1 MVLLL
6 VGGVMDIG
14 AMSVVTL
21 AVTVERLAPD
31 GERVARGTGF
41 AIVGAGV
48 LLLARAA
55 GLNWIS

>member
-6 VGGVMDIG
+6 VCGVMDIG

-21 AVTVERLAPD
+21 AVTTERLAPV
-31 GERVARGTGF
+31 GERVARGIGF